1 VLARASVAVVVAG
14 ATIGL
19 TATTA
24 FAHATLVS
32 SSPAQSAVYPAG
44 GPPASVSLEFDEAV
58 TATPSSVNVYDG
70 SGRSVHAG
78 APHRTVTSRRI
89 AVTLPRLAD
98 GSYVVV
104 WHIVSDDG
112 HPEQGVLTFGVGKGG
127 VTTADVGGLLAR
139 QSSGRD
145 VGFLFGVDRAV
156 AFLACLILVGGL
168 LFTRWFWPDALER
181 QDLRRLLVS
190 AGVVAIAATLLSIPL
205 QAGYTTVGGLSKT
218 LDGAALRTV
227 LSARFGRAA
236 LVRAGL
242 LLGLVAFVRP
252 TSPRTSALA
261 RRSNEAVVAIL
272 ALGVW
277 ASFTYAGHGNTG
289 HLVGLG
295 FVTDLTHLGGAS
307 VWLGGLVALAFAL
320 RDRQYQEA
328 NRRAAAGFSKVAL
341 PAIGVLVLSGVVQGW
356 RQINTW
362 WALWHT
368 AYGRLLV
375 IKVLLVV
382 AIIVVAS
389 ASRDLVRDQLIPSV
403 RGALPHGSSRLA
415 SEDDAVT
422 ELRNSI
428 WVEVLLAGVVLAVT
442 ASLVVTAPGREAAAA
457 VRQPVA
463 RTVHVAA
470 AGQHMT
476 YSVLLQPAVPG
487 ANTIVVTPRLVAQTG
502 FLPFGISGL
511 VQGPGKA
518 GPLRVRFTPLED
530 GRWVAAA
537 PLSKRGNWRL
547 DLVSDASPIT
557 DTTSVQLPIG

>member
-1 VLARASVAVVVAG
+1 VAV
-14 ATIGL
+14 
-19 TATTA
+19 
-24 FAHATLVS
+24 
-32 SSPAQSAVYPAG
+32 
-44 GPPASVSLEFDEAV
+44 
-58 TATPSSVNVYDG
+58 
-70 SGRSVHAG
+70 
-78 APHRTVTSRRI
+78 
-89 AVTLPRLAD
+89 
-98 GSYVVV
+98 
-104 WHIVSDDG
+104 
-112 HPEQGVLTFGVGKGG
+112 
-127 VTTADVGGLLAR
+127 
-139 QSSGRD
+139 
-145 VGFLFGVDRAV
+145 
-156 AFLACLILVGGL
+156 
-168 LFTRWFWPDALER
+168 
-181 QDLRRLLVS
+181 
-190 AGVVAIAATLLSIPL
+190 
-205 QAGYTTVGGLSKT
+205 
-218 LDGAALRTV
+218 
-227 LSARFGRAA
+227 
-236 LVRAGL
+236 
-242 LLGLVAFVRP
+242 
-252 TSPRTSALA
+252 
-261 RRSNEAVVAIL
+261 L

-289 HLVGLG
+289 QLVGLG
-295 FVTDLTHLGGAS
+295 FVTDLAHLGGAS
-307 VWLGGLVALAFAL
+307 VWLGGLVPLAFAL
-320 RDRQYQEA
+320 RDRAYQEA
-328 NRRAAAGFSKVAL
+328 NRRAAASFSKIAL

-403 RGALPHGSSRLA
+403 RGALPQGSSRLG
-415 SEDDAVT
+415 SEDDGVT

-457 VRQPVA
+457 ARQPVA

-476 YSVLLQPAVPG
+476 YSVLVQPAVPG

-511 VQGPGKA
+511 AQGPGKVA
-518 GPLRVRFTPLED
+518 PVRVRFTPLED

-537 PLSKRGNWRL
+537 PLSKRGDWRL